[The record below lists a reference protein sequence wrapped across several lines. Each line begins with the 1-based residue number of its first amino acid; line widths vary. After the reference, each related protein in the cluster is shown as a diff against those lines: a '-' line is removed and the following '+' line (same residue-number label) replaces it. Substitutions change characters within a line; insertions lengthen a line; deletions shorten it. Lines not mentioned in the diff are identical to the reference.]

1 MNVWIFKTDID
12 HLGADIVLCRED
24 RRQLQEVLEVWRNA
38 LEKRG
43 LKVSRSKTEYMQ
55 AGGVDDGG
63 ELRLQ
68 RETVKKM
75 EIFKYL
81 GSVVSRDGSCEEEIR
96 RIQAGWLSWRKIS
109 GVLWDRKLSAKVK
122 GKMYKCV
129 VRPAIMYGMETFG
142 GDGQAGGEVGGGR
155 IEDGQVGAGSDKRR

>member
-1 MNVWIFKTDID
+1 M
-12 HLGADIVLCRED
+12 R
-24 RRQLQEVLEVWRNA
+24 
-38 LEKRG
+38 
-43 LKVSRSKTEYMQ
+43 LKVSRSKTKYMQ

-68 RETVKKM
+68 GETMKKV

-81 GSVVSRDGSCEEEIR
+81 ESVVSRDGSCEEEIRR

-109 GVLWDRKLSAKVK
+109 GVLCDRKLSARVK

-129 VRPAIMYGMETFG
+129 VRSAIMYGRGVKLILVHGPRAAQFG
-142 GDGQAGGEVGGGR
+142 LGRTEPVG
-155 IEDGQVGAGSDKRR
+155 S